1 MKRTLANLAFAA
13 TLALGLSGCVN
24 GYKEFYTPANG
35 VSAEIIAL
43 NRAAPAPL
51 QPSVEHASIA
61 ESEKLIAAYA
71 KRGYSM
77 IGYSAFNSG
86 ERVSDSEA
94 IKQGVAVQA
103 DIVLIFNPQY
113 TGSVTSSVPLTV
125 PTTSTSYT
133 TGSATAFGPGGPVT
147 AYGNASTTTYGS
159 NTTYIPVTVNRSDY
173 GAAYF
178 VKMRFRFGAFL
189 RDLNDAER
197 QTLQTNQGVTV
208 LTIVDDTPAYQAD
221 ILPGDVLTMIDGEK
235 ISNTEA
241 FNRMNTARKGKQIL
255 LSVIRQGQRIE
266 KTVQLGN

>member
-1 MKRTLANLAFAA
+1 MKNKFASFALAA
-13 TLALGLSGCVN
+13 TLALALPGCAN

-35 VSAEIIAL
+35 ASVEIIAS
-43 NRAAPAPL
+43 NRASPAPL
-51 QPSVEHASIA
+51 KPAIERASFA

-77 IGYSAFNSG
+77 IGHSVFNSG
-86 ERVSDSEA
+86 ERVSEA
-94 IKQGVAVQA
+94 AAIEQGVAVQA
-103 DIVLIFNPQY
+103 DLVLIFNPQY

-125 PTTSTSYT
+125 PTTNTSYT
-133 TGSATAFGPGGPVT
+133 TGSATAFGPGGSVT
-147 AYGNASTTTYGS
+147 AYGNTSTTTYGS

-189 RDLNDAER
+189 RELNDSER
-197 QTLQTNQGVTV
+197 QALQTNQGVAV

-221 ILPGDVLTMIDGEK
+221 ILPGDVITMIDGEK
-235 ISNTEA
+235 VSGTEA
-241 FNRMNTARKGKQIL
+241 FNRMNQARKGKQIL

-266 KTVQLGN
+266 KTVHLGN